1 MESGEF
7 LVKVTKQQRKN
18 MKKRLLPFTLL
29 LATSFLFAGQGKVRV
44 SCDEKGAYIYVDG
57 KKKAMTGEGFTNIL
71 LNEGDHVI
79 KVAKAKTKQYQKYT
93 QKSIFVG
100 AETSVKISLNLNE
113 WEPTPSYRK
122 ILRQKDIPKFRRWK
136 RSGSVVKDT
145 KLGLMWQDNRE
156 AKTTKKTWKNAKRY
170 CRNLSLAGYSDW
182 RLPSYNELLT
192 IVDYDRYDPAIIPL
206 FTNVTSNNG
215 YWSSSEC
222 VPVAKYAWQVYF
234 YNGYANDDSKSNEYF
249 VRCVRGRQ

>member
-1 MESGEF
+1 
-7 LVKVTKQQRKN
+7 
-18 MKKRLLPFTLL
+18 MKKLLFSITLL
-29 LATSFLFAGQGKVRV
+29 LVTSSLFAGQGKVRI
-44 SCDEKGAYIYVDG
+44 SCEYKGAYIYVDG

-79 KVAKAKTKQYQKYT
+79 KVTKAKTKQYQKYAK
-93 QKSIFVG
+93 KSVFVG
-100 AETSVKISLNLNE
+100 AETSVKISLKLNK

-145 KLGLMWQDNRE
+145 KLGLMWQDNHS
-156 AKTTKKTWKNAKRY
+156 AKTTEKTWSSAKKY

-182 RLPSYNELLT
+182 RLPNYNELLT
-192 IVDYDRYDPAIIPL
+192 IVDYDRFKPAIMPS
-206 FTNVTSNNG
+206 FKNVASEY
-215 YWSSSEC
+215 YWSSSEN
-222 VPVAKYAWQVYF
+222 VSDAKYAWLVLF
-234 YNGYANDDSKSNEYF
+234 GDGYTGNSSKSDEDF

>member
-1 MESGEF
+1 MGSGEF

-79 KVAKAKTKQYQKYT
+79 KVAKEQTKQYQKYA

-100 AETSVKISLNLNE
+100 AETSVKISLKLNK
-113 WEPTPSYRK
+113 WEPTPSYIK
-122 ILRQKDIPKFRRWK
+122 ILQQKDIPKFRRWK

-145 KLGLMWQDNRE
+145 KLDLMWQDNHE
-156 AKTTKKTWKNAKRY
+156 AKTTEKTWKNAKRY

-192 IVDYDRYDPAIIPL
+192 IVDYDRYKSAIMPS
-206 FTNVTSNNG
+206 FKNATSKG
-215 YWSSSEC
+215 YWSSSEN
-222 VPVAKYAWQVYF
+222 VSDAKYAWRVYF
-234 YNGYANDDSKSNEYF
+234 DVGYAYNFSESNEYF
-249 VRCVRGRQ
+249 VRCVRGR

>member
-1 MESGEF
+1 
-7 LVKVTKQQRKN
+7 
-18 MKKRLLPFTLL
+18 MKKRLLPLSLL

-71 LNEGDHVI
+71 LDEGDHVI
-79 KVAKAKTKQYQKYT
+79 KVVKARSKQYQKYAK
-93 QKSIFVG
+93 KSVFVG
-100 AETSVKISLNLNE
+100 AETSIKISLKLNKY
-113 WEPTPSYRK
+113 EPTPSYK
-122 ILRQKDIPKFRRWK
+122 EILRQKDIPKFRRWK

-156 AKTTKKTWKNAKRY
+156 AKTTEKSWKDAKRY

-192 IVDYDRYDPAIIPL
+192 IVDYDRYKPAIMPS
-206 FTNVTSNNG
+206 FKNVASKD
-215 YWSSSEC
+215 YWSASEDVSS
-222 VPVAKYAWQVYF
+222 AKYAWEVYF
-234 YNGYANDDSKSNEYF
+234 DIGNSYSYSESNEYF
-249 VRCVRGRQ
+249 VRCVRGR